1 MKSLSGLFSALLILS
16 ASATAA
22 SAALVG
28 SGTPQACAEE
38 HVAYETYI
46 GKDQNVKV
54 SYSHCDDAPLVAAD
68 GHQATALDKRQSNN
82 VCGAAC
88 NTFCFT
94 PAGGGPNT
102 GDCAVIADA
111 LLYDS
116 QNVGVL
122 FNVTATGT
130 PTNKVTMQ
138 YNSCLTYFLNQD
150 FNTLVYCR
158 TEWSKLV
165 NWLATDCD
173 AENNAQG
180 GLCVAT
186 DQRWYVQ
193 VQHS

>member
-1 MKSLSGLFSALLILS
+1 MKVFSLFSLLF
-16 ASATAA
+16 ATLTAT

-28 SGTPQACAEE
+28 SGGVPTCTNEQ
-38 HVAYETYI
+38 VAYETYI
-46 GKDQNVKV
+46 GKDHNVKV
-54 SYSHCDDAPLVAAD
+54 SYSQCDEDASTAAL
-68 GHQATALDKRQSNN
+68 AKRQSSN

-94 PAGGGPNT
+94 PAGGPSAS
-102 GDCAVIADA
+102 DCNVIADA

-122 FNVTATGT
+122 FNVSATGT
-130 PTNKVTMQ
+130 PTNKITMQ
-138 YNSCLTYFLNQD
+138 YGTCLTYFLNQD
-150 FNTLVYCR
+150 FSTLVYCR

-165 NWLATDCD
+165 TWLSTDC
-173 AENNAQG
+173 APANNAQG

-193 VQHS
+193 LQHS